1 MSAKQTFAKLTEDL
15 EQLEKSDKEKE
26 VKVEEPKAPVS
37 EPEAVEPVKEEPVV
51 EEPVK
56 EEEPKEEPKAE
67 EPEVEPKVAP
77 VVEPEAVEPVKE
89 EPVVEPVAEEP
100 KEEPKA
106 EEEPVSKSEEDIE
119 TGDILKA
126 FQAIHK
132 SLGMLPSELAEIKAT
147 LASVVEV
154 VNSLMKEEQV
164 TKSETPAEEPTT
176 EEVEVT
182 EVEEEVVKSADQPEE
197 EELDGKAV
205 EFVSKSN
212 GVPEIEGQEP
222 QVEEEEVV
230 PFNPKDHVDKML
242 RYYEEKSTE
251 LSEGAKDNIRSAV
264 HRIKR
269 GQPTG
274 SDTKLAEQI
283 YNFYGN

>member
-15 EQLEKSDKEKE
+15 EQLEKSEKEKE
-26 VKVEEPKAPVS
+26 VTVEEQKAPVA
-37 EPEAVEPVKEEPVV
+37 EPETVEPVKEEPVV

-56 EEEPKEEPKAE
+56 EEDPKEEPKAE
-67 EPEVEPKVAP
+67 EPEVEPKAEP
-77 VVEPEAVEPVKE
+77 VVEPEVVEPVKE

-100 KEEPKA
+100 KEEPK
-106 EEEPVSKSEEDIE
+106 EEPVSKSEEIE

-126 FQAIHK
+126 FEAVVK
-132 SLGMLPSELAEIKAT
+132 SNGNLHEKVAGIEKT
-147 LASVVEV
+147 LATILEALSKSTEV
-154 VNSLMKEEQV
+154 V
-164 TKSETPAEEPTT
+164 ETPAEEPTT
-176 EEVEVT
+176 EEAEVT
-182 EVEEEVVKSADQPEE
+182 EVEEEVAKSAEQPEEE

-212 GVPEIEGQEP
+212 GVPEIEGTEP
-222 QVEEEEVV
+222 QVEEEVV
-230 PFNPKDHVDKML
+230 EPFNPQAHVDKML
-242 RYYEEKSTE
+242 RYYEEKSNV

-274 SDTKLAEQI
+274 GDTKLAEQI
-283 YNFYGN
+283 YNFYEN

>member
-15 EQLEKSDKEKE
+15 EQLEKSEKEKE
-26 VKVEEPKAPVS
+26 VTVEEPKAPVV
-37 EPEAVEPVKEEPVV
+37 EPETVEPVKEEPVV

-56 EEEPKEEPKAE
+56 EEPKEEPKAE

-100 KEEPKA
+100 KAEEPK
-106 EEEPVSKSEEDIE
+106 EEPVSKSEEGIE

-126 FQAIHK
+126 FEAVVK
-132 SLGMLPSELAEIKAT
+132 SNGNLHEKVAGIEKT
-147 LASVVEV
+147 LATILEALSKSQEV
-154 VNSLMKEEQV
+154 V
-164 TKSETPAEEPTT
+164 ETPAEEPTT
-176 EEVEVT
+176 EEAEVT
-182 EVEEEVVKSADQPEE
+182 EVEEEVAKSAEQPEE

-205 EFVSKSN
+205 EYVSKSN
-212 GVPEIEGQEP
+212 GVPEIEGQDT

-230 PFNPKDHVDKML
+230 PFNPKDHVGKMM
-242 RYYEEKSTE
+242 RYYEEMSSE
-251 LSEGAKDNIRSAV
+251 LSESAKDNIRSAV

>member
-15 EQLEKSDKEKE
+15 EQLEKSEKEKE
-26 VKVEEPKAPVS
+26 VTVEEPKAPVL
-37 EPEAVEPVKEEPVV
+37 EPETVEPVKEEPVV

-56 EEEPKEEPKAE
+56 EEPKEEPKAE

-100 KEEPKA
+100 KAEEPK
-106 EEEPVSKSEEDIE
+106 EEPVSKSEEIGTD
-119 TGDILKA
+119 DILKA

-132 SLGMLPSELAEIKAT
+132 SLGTLPSELAEIKAT

-154 VNSLMKEEQV
+154 VNSLMQEEQV
-164 TKSETPAEEPTT
+164 AKSETPAEEPTT
-176 EEVEVT
+176 EEAEVT
-182 EVEEEVVKSADQPEE
+182 EVEVEEEVAKSAEQPEE

-205 EFVSKSN
+205 EYVSKSN
-212 GVPEIEGQEP
+212 GVPEVEGQEP

>member
-15 EQLEKSDKEKE
+15 EQLEKSEKEKE
-26 VKVEEPKAPVS
+26 VTVEEQKAPVA
-37 EPEAVEPVKEEPVV
+37 EPETVEPVKEEPVV

-56 EEEPKEEPKAE
+56 EEDPKEEPKAE
-67 EPEVEPKVAP
+67 EPEVEPKAEP
-77 VVEPEAVEPVKE
+77 VVEPEVVEPVKE

-100 KEEPKA
+100 KEEPK
-106 EEEPVSKSEEDIE
+106 EEPVSKSEEIE

-126 FQAIHK
+126 FEAVVK
-132 SLGMLPSELAEIKAT
+132 SNGNLHEKVAGIEKT
-147 LASVVEV
+147 LATILEALSKSTEV
-154 VNSLMKEEQV
+154 V
-164 TKSETPAEEPTT
+164 ETPAEEPTT
-176 EEVEVT
+176 EEAEVT
-182 EVEEEVVKSADQPEE
+182 EVEEEVAKSAEQPEE

-212 GVPEIEGQEP
+212 GVPEIEGTEP
-222 QVEEEEVV
+222 QVEEEVV
-230 PFNPKDHVDKML
+230 EPFNPQAHVDKML
-242 RYYEEKSTE
+242 RYYEEKSNV

-274 SDTKLAEQI
+274 GDTKLAEQI
-283 YNFYGN
+283 YNFYEN

>member
-15 EQLEKSDKEKE
+15 EQLEKSEKEKE
-26 VKVEEPKAPVS
+26 VTVEEPKAPVS

-56 EEEPKEEPKAE
+56 EEDPKEEPKAE
-67 EPEVEPKVAP
+67 EPEVEPKAAP

-100 KEEPKA
+100 KAKEPK
-106 EEEPVSKSEEDIE
+106 EEPVSKSEEIGTD
-119 TGDILKA
+119 DILKA

-132 SLGMLPSELAEIKAT
+132 SLGTLPSELAEIKAT

-154 VNSLMKEEQV
+154 VNSLMQEEQV
-164 TKSETPAEEPTT
+164 AKSETPAEEPTT

-182 EVEEEVVKSADQPEE
+182 EVEEEVAKSAEQPEE

-222 QVEEEEVV
+222 QAEEEEVV

>member
-15 EQLEKSDKEKE
+15 EQLEKSEKEKE
-26 VKVEEPKAPVS
+26 VTVEEPKAPVA
-37 EPEAVEPVKEEPVV
+37 EPETVEPVKEEPVV

-56 EEEPKEEPKAE
+56 EEDPKEEPKAVD
-67 EPEVEPKVAP
+67 PEVEPKAEP
-77 VVEPEAVEPVKE
+77 VVEPEVVEPVKE

-100 KEEPKA
+100 KEEPK
-106 EEEPVSKSEEDIE
+106 EEPVSKSEEID
-119 TGDILKA
+119 TDDILKA

-132 SLGMLPSELAEIKAT
+132 SLGTLPSELAEIKTT

-164 TKSETPAEEPTT
+164 AKSETPTEEPTT
-176 EEVEVT
+176 EEAEVT
-182 EVEEEVVKSADQPEE
+182 EVEEEVAKSAEQPEEE

-212 GVPEIEGQEP
+212 GVPEIEGTEP
-222 QVEEEEVV
+222 QVEEEVV
-230 PFNPKDHVDKML
+230 EPFNPQAHVDKML
-242 RYYEEKSTE
+242 RYYEEKSNV

-274 SDTKLAEQI
+274 GDTKLAEQI
-283 YNFYGN
+283 YNFYEN